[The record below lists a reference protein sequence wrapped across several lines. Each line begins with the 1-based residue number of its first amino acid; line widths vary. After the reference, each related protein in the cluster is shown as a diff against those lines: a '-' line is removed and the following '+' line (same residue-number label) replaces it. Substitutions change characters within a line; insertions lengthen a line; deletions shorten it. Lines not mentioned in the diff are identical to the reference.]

1 MGLRGIQPYIASEPS
16 SDKRLSALIARALC
30 RGIILRKSCEYV
42 YTLYAKLPGSPVLLE
57 TMDID
62 AAEAAINSQVFKD
75 IRFWDSGRVRE
86 AIAAMRRDKEAKR
99 EAEKAEQGNVEDLI
113 LLIISV
119 AALASPLWLQ
129 FFLPV

>member
-1 MGLRGIQPYIASEPS
+1 MGLRGIQLCIVPEPS
-16 SDKRLSALIARALC
+16 AAKRLSALTERAL
-30 RGIILRKSCEYV
+30 RSGIILCKSCWHV
-42 YTLYAKLPGSPVLLE
+42 YTLRANIPEQPLLLE

-99 EAEKAEQGNVEDLI
+99 EAEKAEQGKH
-113 LLIISV
+113 
-119 AALASPLWLQ
+119 
-129 FFLPV
+129 

>member
-30 RGIILRKSCEYV
+30 RGIILRKSCEHV

-62 AAEAAINSQVFKD
+62 AAEAAIESQVFKD
-75 IRFWDSGRVRE
+75 IRMWRSAIARE

-99 EAEKAEQGNVEDLI
+99 EAEKAEQGKH
-113 LLIISV
+113 
-119 AALASPLWLQ
+119 
-129 FFLPV
+129 